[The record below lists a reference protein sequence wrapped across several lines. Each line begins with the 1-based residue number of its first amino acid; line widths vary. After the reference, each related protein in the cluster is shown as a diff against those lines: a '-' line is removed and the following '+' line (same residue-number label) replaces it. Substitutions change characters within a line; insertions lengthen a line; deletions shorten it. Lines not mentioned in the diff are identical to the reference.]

1 MSNFVIETQR
11 YFDWFNENV
20 LAPLARGL
28 GLLLWRGGDQALID
42 GALVNGSADAV
53 GRLAGATRLLQSG
66 FLYSYAF
73 WMIIGLAVSLGWFLM
88 HI

>member
-1 MSNFVIETQR
+1 V
-11 YFDWFNENV
+11 
-20 LAPLARGL
+20 
-28 GLLLWRGGDQALID
+28 ID
-42 GALVNGSADAV
+42 GALVNGTAHAV